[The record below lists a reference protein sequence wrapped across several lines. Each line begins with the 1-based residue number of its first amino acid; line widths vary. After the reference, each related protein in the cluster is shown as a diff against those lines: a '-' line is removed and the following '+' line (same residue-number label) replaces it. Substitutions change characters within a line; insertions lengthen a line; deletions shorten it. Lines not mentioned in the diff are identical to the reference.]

1 MVEQQHLFE
10 ERARCAERE
19 REMATRRSYFTT
31 TGRQRQQI
39 GGLRRRRSNRGV
51 GVRNNNINNNKN
63 VFDESST
70 TTETSSNYEE
80 EDNERK
86 KFNVAIVGAG
96 FAGLSCAYNVIR
108 RCSSGEFI
116 SSTKSKN
123 DGVNVDGV
131 RRRTWLVGRRVLHRR
146 GVVTSKNAERVKNAV
161 RFRRVRE
168 DVGDVGEVSKD

>member
-1 MVEQQHLFE
+1 M
-10 ERARCAERE
+10 
-19 REMATRRSYFTT
+19 
-31 TGRQRQQI
+31 
-39 GGLRRRRSNRGV
+39 
-51 GVRNNNINNNKN
+51 RNNNNNNNKN

-80 EDNERK
+80 DNERK
-86 KFNVAIVGAG
+86 KLNVAIVGAG

-108 RCSSGEFI
+108 RCSRGEFI
-116 SSTKSKN
+116 SSTKSNN
-123 DGVNVDGV
+123 DGVNVTVFAAEHAGQ
-131 RRRTWLVGRRVLHRR
+131 RWRVLHRR